1 MRFPRWILWALAV
14 AAALAAALLWPK
26 PPVAVRTVRV
36 ARGQVEDVVTS
47 AVAGE
52 IKSAHQTQVRAEI
65 AGTVVSL
72 KAQRG
77 NRVEKGQLIVSLD
90 PADLDARI
98 SQARGQI
105 DSARAA
111 LAEAQAQESSAE
123 PLARRMQQLLK
134 QGAATEDAA
143 DKASAGRLSALAAEA
158 SARAQISE
166 ALALL
171 QLAEIAR
178 KRADIRAP
186 FAGALQQL
194 YPEVG
199 ADMVP
204 GSPIFDI
211 LDTTAARI
219 ETTIDEADA
228 SRVELG
234 QPAEMTLDAYPGV
247 RFKGKVSLIA
257 PAVAPDPR
265 LGTTRS
271 LPIWVAVDPDPRLRI
286 GMSSTV
292 EIIVAHKENV
302 LNVPSQTV
310 IGRGVERDVYR
321 VVGGVAHK
329 ISVQVGISN
338 WDRTEITS
346 GLAEGDAVVTSL
358 DAPGLMDGVR
368 VATAADAGS

>member
-1 MRFPRWILWALAV
+1 V
-14 AAALAAALLWPK
+14 AQGPDPGAHD
-26 PPVAVRTVRV
+26 RV
-36 ARGQVEDVVTS
+36 ARGQVQDVVTS

-52 IKSAHQTQVRAEI
+52 IKSAHQTQVKAEI
-65 AGTVVSL
+65 AGTVVAL
-72 KAQRG
+72 HAQRG
-77 NRVEKGQLIVSLD
+77 DRVEKGQLIVSLD

-98 SQARGQI
+98 SQAHGQI
-105 DSARAA
+105 AAAKAA

-123 PLARRMQQLLK
+123 PLARRVQQLLA
-134 QGAATEDAA
+134 QGAATQDAA
-143 DKASAGRLSALAAEA
+143 DKATAGRLSALAAEA

-166 ALALL
+166 AEAAL
-171 QLAEIAR
+171 QMAGIAR

-186 FAGALQQL
+186 FPGAIQQL

-204 GSPIFDI
+204 GAPVFDI
-211 LDTTAARI
+211 LDTTATRV

-292 EIIVAHKENV
+292 EIIVAHKESV
-302 LNVPSQTV
+302 LNVPSQAV

-321 VVGGVAHK
+321 VEGGVARK
-329 ISVQVGISN
+329 VRVQVGLSN
-338 WDRTEITS
+338 WDRTEITA

-358 DAPGLMDGVR
+358 DSIGLTDGAHVS
-368 VATAADAGS
+368 TASDGGI

>member
-1 MRFPRWILWALAV
+1 MRFPRWILWTALV
-14 AAALAAALLWPK
+14 AGALAAVLLWPK
-26 PPVAVRTVRV
+26 APVQVRTVRV

-52 IKSAHQTQVRAEI
+52 IKSAHQTQVKAEI
-65 AGTVVSL
+65 AGTVIAL
-72 KAQRG
+72 HAQRG
-77 NRVEKGQLIVSLD
+77 DRVEKGQLIVSLD

-105 DSARAA
+105 DAAKAA

-123 PLARRMQQLLK
+123 PLARRIQQLLK
-134 QGAATEDAA
+134 QGAATQDAA

-166 ALALL
+166 AEAAL

-199 ADMVP
+199 ASLVP
-204 GSPIFDI
+204 GSPVFDI

-228 SRVELG
+228 SRISVG
-234 QPAEMTLDAYPGV
+234 QLAEMTLDAYPGV

-265 LGTTRS
+265 VGTTRS

-292 EIIVAHKENV
+292 EIIVAHKDDV
-302 LNVPSQTV
+302 LFVPSQTV

-321 VVGGVAHK
+321 VEAGVAHK
-329 ISVQVGISN
+329 LPVQVGISN

-346 GLAEGDAVVTSL
+346 GLSEGDVVVLSL
-358 DAPGLMDGVR
+358 DAVGLADGVH
-368 VATAADAGS
+368 VASAADAGR

>member
-1 MRFPRWILWALAV
+1 MRFPRWILWVVLVV
-14 AAALAAALLWPK
+14 AGVAAALLWPK
-26 PPVAVRTVRV
+26 APVGVRTARV
-36 ARGQVEDVVTS
+36 ERGQVEDVVTS

-52 IKSAHQTQVRAEI
+52 IKSAHQTQVKAEI
-65 AGTVVSL
+65 AGTVVAVH
-72 KAQRG
+72 AQRG
-77 NRVEKGQLIVSLD
+77 DRVEKGQLIVSLD

-98 SQARGQI
+98 SQARGQVEA
-105 DSARAA
+105 ARAA
-111 LAEAQAQESSAE
+111 LAEAQAQQASTE
-123 PLARRMQQLLK
+123 PMAKRVQQLLE
-134 QGAATEDAA
+134 QGAVTQEAA
-143 DKASAGRLSALAAEA
+143 DKATAGKLSALAAEA
-158 SARAQISE
+158 SARAQITE
-166 ALALL
+166 AQAAL

-204 GSPIFDI
+204 GSPAFDL

-228 SRVELG
+228 SRIQVG
-234 QPAEMTLDAYPGV
+234 QLAEMTLDAYPGV

-271 LPIWVAVDPDPRLRI
+271 LPIWIAVEPDPRLRI
-286 GMSSTV
+286 GMSCTV

-302 LNVPSQTV
+302 LFVPSQTV

-321 VVGGVAHK
+321 VEGGVARK
-329 ISVQVGISN
+329 LPVQTGISN

-346 GLAEGDAVVTSL
+346 GLSEGDAVVTSL
-358 DAPGLMDGVR
+358 DSVGLSDGAH
-368 VATAADAGS
+368 VAASADAGS

>member
-1 MRFPRWILWALAV
+1 MA
-14 AAALAAALLWPK
+14 K
-26 PPVAVRTVRV
+26 RV
-36 ARGQVEDVVTS
+36 
-47 AVAGE
+47 
-52 IKSAHQTQVRAEI
+52 
-65 AGTVVSL
+65 
-72 KAQRG
+72 
-77 NRVEKGQLIVSLD
+77 
-90 PADLDARI
+90 
-98 SQARGQI
+98 
-105 DSARAA
+105 
-111 LAEAQAQESSAE
+111 
-123 PLARRMQQLLK
+123 QQLLE
-134 QGAATEDAA
+134 QGAVTQEAA
-143 DKASAGRLSALAAEA
+143 DKATAGKLSALAAEA
-158 SARAQISE
+158 SARAQITE
-166 ALALL
+166 AQAAL

-204 GSPIFDI
+204 GSPAFDL

-228 SRVELG
+228 SRIQVG
-234 QPAEMTLDAYPGV
+234 QLAEMTLDAYPGV

-271 LPIWVAVDPDPRLRI
+271 LPIWIAVEPDPRLRI
-286 GMSSTV
+286 GMSCTV

-302 LNVPSQTV
+302 LFVPSQTV

-321 VVGGVAHK
+321 VEGGVARK
-329 ISVQVGISN
+329 LPVQTGISN

-346 GLAEGDAVVTSL
+346 GLSEGDAVVTSL
-358 DAPGLMDGVR
+358 DSVGLSDGAH
-368 VATAADAGS
+368 VAASADAGS